1 MDALSSNQPARSPS
15 SPAPLEGTEWPLAD
29 YLGREGALVRVPED
43 VIATAQFAGG
53 TVSGATGCNRYHA
66 PCPGGVAS
74 VLDGTEVTA
83 EFGADGRRLGRRA
96 RCDWG
101 LTRRPGDRIYRG
113 TIYREA

>member
-1 MDALSSNQPARSPS
+1 MDALSSNQPARSPF
-15 SPAPLEGTEWPLAD
+15 SPAPLEGTERRLAD
-29 YLGREGALVRVPED
+29 YPGREGALLRVPED

-83 EFGADGRRLGRRA
+83 EFGADGRAPRAQGSLRLGLDTGRRWPYIS
-96 RCDWG
+96 RHD
-101 LTRRPGDRIYRG
+101 IS
-113 TIYREA
+113 